1 MAIPVYLF
9 TGFLES
15 GKTSLIKET
24 LADPNFTDSEKTLLI
39 LCEEGVEE
47 YSKEWLQKMNTQ
59 VITIENQDELTKK
72 FFQNCEWQYEPDRIM
87 IEFNGTWSVATLFNV
102 QLPKE
107 WILLQILATVNAQT
121 FGSSMTNMRSIFYDQ
136 LAYCEVVIFN
146 RCDDTCKKSFLRS
159 NIKAINKGAQIIY
172 EDIYGRI
179 NELKEDE
186 LPFDVKASDLNIL
199 DDDYGLWYMDAL
211 ENPEKY
217 EGKQVTFKG
226 KVLRRDHDPAD
237 TYVIG
242 RMAMVCCGDDTQ
254 LIGYLCKSE
263 HADVMVDGDWLELT
277 AKMSI
282 IFDEDYGGNVPY
294 LLEVSYK
301 RIGSLKNDLVYF
313 S

>member
-24 LADPNFTDSEKTLLI
+24 LADPSFTDSEKTLLI

-226 KVLRRDHDPAD
+226 KVLRREHDPAD

>member
-1 MAIPVYLF
+1 MAIPVYIF

-15 GKTSLIKET
+15 GKTTLIKET
-24 LADPNFTDSEKTLLI
+24 LADPNFTENEKTLLI
-39 LCEEGVEE
+39 VCEEGEVE
-47 YSKEWLQKMNTQ
+47 YSQEWLNKMNTTLLT
-59 VITIENQDELTKK
+59 VENQTVLDKH

-87 IEFNGTWSVATLFNV
+87 IEFNGTWSVANLLNV

-121 FGSSMTNMRSIFYDQ
+121 FASAMSNMRSIFFDQ
-136 LAYCEVVIFN
+136 LAYCEMVIFN

-186 LPFDVKASDLNIL
+186 LPFDVKASHLMINE
-199 DDDYGLWYMDAL
+199 DDYGLWYMDAL

-217 EGKQVTFKG
+217 RSKQVTFKG
-226 KVLRRDHDPAD
+226 KILRRESDPED

-242 RMAMVCCGDDTQ
+242 RMAMVCCSDDTQ
-254 LIGYLCKSE
+254 LIGYLCKSS
-263 HADVMVDGDWLELT
+263 HAEAMVDGDWLELT

-282 IFDEDYGGNVPY
+282 IYDEDYGGDVPY
-294 LLEVSYK
+294 LHEVSYQ
-301 RIGSLKNDLVYF
+301 RVHGLKDDLVYF